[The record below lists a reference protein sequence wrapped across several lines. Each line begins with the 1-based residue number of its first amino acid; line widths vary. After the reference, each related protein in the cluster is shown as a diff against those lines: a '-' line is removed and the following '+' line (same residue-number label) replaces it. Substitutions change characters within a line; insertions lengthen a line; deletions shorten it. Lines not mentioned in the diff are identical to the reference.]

1 MSKSARKHPFIKIGG
16 RSDKEYKVIAHR
28 KFRSRERRCLHRLE
42 AEKPSDEM
50 FPLFM
55 REVSDTWSFPSD
67 GLAYYMSCPWEEIMR
82 K

>member
-1 MSKSARKHPFIKIGG
+1 MSRSVRKHPCIKIGG
-16 RSDKEYKVIAHR
+16 RSDKKYKVFAHK

-42 AEKPSDEM
+42 AEKPSGEV

-67 GLAYYMSCPWEEIMR
+67 GLAYYMSYPWEGMMR

>member
-1 MSKSARKHPFIKIGG
+1 MSRSRIKHPYIKFG
-16 RSDKEYKVIAHR
+16 RSDKKSKVFAHR

-42 AEKPSDEM
+42 AEKPSGEV

-55 REVSDTWSFPSD
+55 REVSDTWLFPSD
-67 GLAYYMSCPWEEIMR
+67 GLAMYVKCPWEGMMW

>member
-1 MSKSARKHPFIKIGG
+1 MSKSAKKHPFIKIGG

-28 KFRSRERRCLHRLE
+28 KFRSRERRCLNRLE
-42 AEKPSDEM
+42 GEKTSDEM

-55 REVSDTWSFPSD
+55 RKVSETWSFPSD
-67 GLAYYMSCPWEEIMR
+67 GLALYIRCPWEGMMR